1 MSNKVKELK
10 LEIDKDT
17 AKGQYTNMA
26 LIAHTKD
33 EFILDFAF
41 AYPGQ
46 SPIVN
51 SRVITN
57 PQHALAFLRSL
68 EENISRYESKFGKIK
83 EHSGNITREQ
93 N

>member
-83 EHSGNITREQ
+83 DHSSNITREQ